1 MLASGVEIIPFA
13 ERKGIGE
20 RGSLLLVPPSF
31 PPSRRSGADANGGA
45 RLSQPDSEGG
55 RAEEAILPSTHL
67 RTKEM

>member
-13 ERKGIGE
+13 ERMGIGE
-20 RGSLLLVPPSF
+20 RGSLLLVP

>member
-1 MLASGVEIIPFA
+1 MEKEDL
-13 ERKGIGE
+13 
-20 RGSLLLVPPSF
+20 SLLLVP

-45 RLSQPDSEGG
+45 RLSQPDSEVGGGEGG